1 MTFTGWYLQLGYTV
15 IYERVGQNDVTVL
28 FPDGNVLRGKG
39 DKGQDLLDYY
49 GNLLDENKQ
58 SHTVYLFD
66 PCGETPREPLGVKAF
81 TIVAPSPN
89 PAHYKQFMKV
99 FGQIRLLPLWSLEE
113 VLELRKSMPNA
124 PSEEEVQQRF
134 GVFGGIPRSIFAKN
148 QNKVNTTLIT
158 AIENFNLSS
167 IEAFFKTG
175 QLPETDVAH
184 ADGSHKIIHAELNE
198 IFESTRLAF
207 NSKYIEKQV
216 LDLELDKRNKEY
228 LRFFSNALEHGP
240 TKILAG
246 TMYDYFV
253 KHKIAKRAKKSWEQ
267 EEVFKQDPI
276 LKHVKPGGYEMP
288 VEDKVFFMKMKPGTF
303 VVPSQAGFPAA
314 DALLRLD
321 IEGQAYLVVFS
332 ATVGKEHNLKLESL
346 MERIPDFPWVAKGT
360 VKKASSRGNSKML
373 LEQQKNFRLVWLLP
387 NEQHKTEFKALGASQ
402 NEVVAM
408 WDITEELTGKDVAE
422 VALKK
427 E

>member
-1 MTFTGWYLQLGYTV
+1 M
-15 IYERVGQNDVTVL
+15 L
-28 FPDGNVLRGKG
+28 FPDGNSLYGR
-39 DKGQDLLDYY
+39 DLNGQNLLGYY

-89 PAHYKQFMKV
+89 PAHYKQFMKRV
-99 FGQIRLLPLWSLEE
+99 GQIRLLPLWSENE

-124 PSEEEVQQRF
+124 PSEEEVRQRF
-134 GVFGGIPRSIFAKN
+134 DIFGGIPRSIFAKN
-148 QNKVNTTLIT
+148 QVESLGTLNT
-158 AIENFNLSS
+158 AIENFEMSF

-175 QLPETDVAH
+175 RLPTTIEAH
-184 ADGSHKIIHAELNE
+184 GTGSHKIIHAEVNGN
-198 IFESTRLAF
+198 FESIQLAY
-207 NSKYIEKQV
+207 NSKYIQERV
-216 LDLELDKRNKEY
+216 LDLELNKRGKEY
-228 LRFFSNALEHGP
+228 LRFFSNALEQGP

-253 KHKIAKRAKKSWEQ
+253 KHKIAKRVKKSWQQ